1 MQVPTSQRSV
11 AYCVGCAA
19 FLFQFEAFFV
29 HIALPDMQRE
39 MGVTGPEIAQ
49 VITMYLLGAV
59 LALLPGGALGRRFGF
74 SKVFVIACL
83 VAAVGTALSACATS
97 LPDLRWFRC
106 LQGIGIGL
114 MVSAGYAL
122 IPMWLA
128 RLHLG
133 WGFGIV
139 AQGAGLGMIL
149 GVPIGGVVAHF
160 LAWRW
165 VFWAQ
170 LPLVIGLFI
179 LAVRALPADPPRCES
194 SSSVT
199 VRWQRLLKVDGFIY
213 SLLALFLFQLILGGT
228 RYLVPFYLESVQ
240 ILSSLQSSLCMVI
253 YAVGVIIASH
263 VAGAA
268 ADRYGSAKLMLSAY
282 ILAGLG
288 CLFFALFISGGSTAW
303 ALLLLSLLG
312 AATGLFSAPNNR
324 LMTSAIPQDLVQD
337 VGSMLPIALNLGVM
351 SGVFLFQY
359 EFHGMVSDA
368 LVPQQDQGWAYS
380 TMYGSAGIA
389 FLCLAFLHVILNR
402 KRGC

>member
-1 MQVPTSQRSV
+1 MQVPTSQRCV

-74 SKVFVIACL
+74 SKLFVIACL

-97 LPDLRWFRC
+97 LADLRWFRC

-114 MVSAGYAL
+114 MVSAGYTL

-128 RLHLG
+128 RHHLG

-139 AQGAGLGMIL
+139 SQGAGLGMVL
-149 GVPIGGVVAHF
+149 GLPLGGVVAQF

-170 LPLVIGLFI
+170 LPLVIGLLI
-179 LAVRALPADPPRCES
+179 LAVRTLPADLPRGDS

-199 VRWQRLLKVDGFIY
+199 VRWQRLLNLDVFIY

-240 ILSSLQSSLCMVI
+240 TLSSLQSSLYMLI
-253 YAVGVIIASH
+253 YALGVIMASH

-282 ILAGLG
+282 ILAGMS
-288 CLFFALFISGGSTAW
+288 CLFFAFFTSGASTIGT
-303 ALLLLSLLG
+303 LLLLSLLG

-324 LMTSAIPQDLVQD
+324 LLMNAIPQDLVQH
-337 VGSMLPIALNLGVM
+337 VGSMLPIALNLGVL

-359 EFHGMVSDA
+359 EFHGMVSDV
-368 LVPQQDQGWAYS
+368 LVSQHDQDWAYS

-389 FLCLAFLHVILNR
+389 FLCLAFVHVMMNR
-402 KRGC
+402 KRAY

>member
-1 MQVPTSQRSV
+1 
-11 AYCVGCAA
+11 
-19 FLFQFEAFFV
+19 
-29 HIALPDMQRE
+29 
-39 MGVTGPEIAQ
+39 
-49 VITMYLLGAV
+49 
-59 LALLPGGALGRRFGF
+59 
-74 SKVFVIACL
+74 
-83 VAAVGTALSACATS
+83 
-97 LPDLRWFRC
+97 
-106 LQGIGIGL
+106 
-114 MVSAGYAL
+114 
-122 IPMWLA
+122 
-128 RLHLG
+128 
-133 WGFGIV
+133 
-139 AQGAGLGMIL
+139 
-149 GVPIGGVVAHF
+149 
-160 LAWRW
+160 
-165 VFWAQ
+165 
-170 LPLVIGLFI
+170 
-179 LAVRALPADPPRCES
+179 
-194 SSSVT
+194 
-199 VRWQRLLKVDGFIY
+199 
-213 SLLALFLFQLILGGT
+213 
-228 RYLVPFYLESVQ
+228 
-240 ILSSLQSSLCMVI
+240 MVI

-288 CLFFALFISGGSTAW
+288 CLFFALFTSGGSTAW

-312 AATGLFSAPNNR
+312 AATGLFSTPNNR